1 MAFTPTSSRAS
12 SSYFLRPRKITDEE
26 EAENAKKI
34 KDCNKIIEDLKK
46 STNRYKEWTTH
57 LAQKNQEWEAFA
69 KEELENKENAIR
81 FEFIQEINQ
90 KILN

>member
-12 SSYFLRPRKITDEE
+12 SNASYFLRPRKITNVNEE
-26 EAENAKKI
+26 EAENANKI

-57 LAQKNQEWEAFA
+57 LAQKNEAWEAYA
-69 KEELENKENAIR
+69 KEELDNKENAIR
-81 FEFIQEINQ
+81 FGFIH
-90 KILN
+90 